1 MNTDWKDNYWQHRI
15 KGNSALM
22 SFIRATLTLFS
33 TWPTD
38 VEIDLPM
45 SGHEKLH
52 AVFGLSYA
60 KWLNLPRSLMYAM
73 PDSWQ
78 DRMAELLDEF
88 VNTFDVEKIDDHLR
102 NGANDDIEWL
112 QYRHP
117 DTNAIDSM
125 RRANVQ

>member
-1 MNTDWKDNYWQHRI
+1 MNTDWKDNYWHHRI

-60 KWLNLPRSLMYAM
+60 KWLNLPRSLMCAM
-73 PDSWQ
+73 PDNWQ
-78 DRMAELLDEF
+78 ERMAELLDEF
-88 VNTFDVEKIDDHLR
+88 ADTFDIEKMTITYAMVQVMTS
-102 NGANDDIEWL
+102 NG
-112 QYRHP
+112 YST
-117 DTNAIDSM
+117 DTPTQTRLI
-125 RRANVQ
+125 R